1 MNWLLRMQWCEYVCV
16 CECAPVVEWY
26 GGYGGRFNRVVVVV
40 GDDEYGAYYL
50 RPNLLY
56 EGKLVY
62 FLLFTFSS
70 ASLEE

>member
-1 MNWLLRMQWCEYVCV
+1 MNWLLRMQCECVYVS
-16 CECAPVVEWY
+16 ECAPVVEWY
-26 GGYGGRFNRVVVVV
+26 GGYGGGRFNRVVVV
-40 GDDEYGAYYL
+40 GDDEDGAYYL